1 MTKYLQKAQSMQSNI
16 VTQLSKNEKTKS
28 RGPFPVPSLLYTHLG
43 RMARAFHKKSR
54 CKTEYRH
61 VSLQAGPKL
70 ASCTKKSLTFCA
82 AFSLFS
88 DVAADIRKQSKIVQM
103 RNNIPTVQRGQKQV

>member
-1 MTKYLQKAQSMQSNI
+1 MTKYLQKVQSIWSNI
-16 VTQLSKNEKTKS
+16 VTQLSKNRKVKS
-28 RGPFPVPSLLYTHLG
+28 RGPFSVPSLLYTHLG

-61 VSLQAGPKL
+61 VSLQTGPKL

-82 AFSLFS
+82 AFSVFS
-88 DVAADIRKQSKIVQM
+88 DVAADIRKESKIVQM

>member
-1 MTKYLQKAQSMQSNI
+1 MTKYLQKVQSMQSNI
-16 VTQLSKNEKTKS
+16 VTQLSKNGKIKS

-54 CKTEYRH
+54 CETEYRH
-61 VSLQAGPKL
+61 VSLQTGPKL
-70 ASCTKKSLTFCA
+70 ASCTKKNLTFCA

-88 DVAADIRKQSKIVQM
+88 DVAVKIRK
-103 RNNIPTVQRGQKQV
+103 

>member
-1 MTKYLQKAQSMQSNI
+1 MFTKSPKYLEQYRYIIKQERK
-16 VTQLSKNEKTKS
+16 SKK
-28 RGPFPVPSLLYTHLG
+28 RRPFPVLSLLYTHLG

-61 VSLQAGPKL
+61 VSLQTGPKP
-70 ASCTKKSLTFCA
+70 ASCTKKNLTFCA
-82 AFSLFS
+82 AFSVFS
-88 DVAADIRKQSKIVQM
+88 DVAADVRKQSKIVQM

>member
-1 MTKYLQKAQSMQSNI
+1 MTKYIQKIQSMRSNI

-28 RGPFPVPSLLYTHLG
+28 RGPFPVLSLLYTHLG

-61 VSLQAGPKL
+61 ISLQTGPKP
-70 ASCTKKSLTFCA
+70 ASCTKKNLTFCA

-88 DVAADIRKQSKIVQM
+88 DVAADIRK
-103 RNNIPTVQRGQKQV
+103 